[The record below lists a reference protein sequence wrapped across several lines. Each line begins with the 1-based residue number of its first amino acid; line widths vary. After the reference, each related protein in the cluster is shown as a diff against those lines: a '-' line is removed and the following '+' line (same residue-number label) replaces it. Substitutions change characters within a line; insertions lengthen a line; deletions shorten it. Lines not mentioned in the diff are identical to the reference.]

1 MWEVEVRVG
10 MSSTT
15 ESQAEGTERTY
26 LQQSTAMTT
35 KLHRLVYR
43 LDLQQIQCAIRNTS
57 NRT

>member
-35 KLHRLVYR
+35 KLYRLVYR